1 MPTLACCKLCE
12 RGGRCLLPGIRSG
25 LPAGRRPPD
34 RDSGP
39 YGTCGCS
46 PHSTH
51 ASAPISPR
59 LDHHHSPGRREAA
72 REPATTTRA
81 YVNRSVSRYTWPRT
95 NLGHARVRKAK
106 SPAMYAQAGE
116 AIAPRGRNVT
126 TSRRNVPGRRHPR
139 AQGRQVTPEREVPVG
154 MEEDTKASF
163 LLALSLRAALPP
175 CQRNNVRAR
184 PTPGAGVIWP
194 ATPTRGD
201 KTGYRTARPAVASPL
216 AVYVDAARL
225 YTRRL

>member
-1 MPTLACCKLCE
+1 VTRPCQPNQDSAPPRTCWAPGRDVDAMPTLACCKLCE

-39 YGTCGCS
+39 YGTCSCS

-116 AIAPRGRNVT
+116 AIAPRGVT
-126 TSRRNVPGRRHPR
+126 
-139 AQGRQVTPEREVPVG
+139 
-154 MEEDTKASF
+154 
-163 LLALSLRAALPP
+163 
-175 CQRNNVRAR
+175 
-184 PTPGAGVIWP
+184 
-194 ATPTRGD
+194 
-201 KTGYRTARPAVASPL
+201 
-216 AVYVDAARL
+216 
-225 YTRRL
+225 